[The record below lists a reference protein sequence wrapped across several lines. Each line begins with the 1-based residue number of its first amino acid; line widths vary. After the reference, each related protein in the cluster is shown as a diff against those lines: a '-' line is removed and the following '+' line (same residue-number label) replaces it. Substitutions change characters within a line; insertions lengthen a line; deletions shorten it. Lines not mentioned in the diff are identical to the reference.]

1 MCFMSFADLKTG
13 EELSRDCPIIMSD
26 SEFAKKLRPK
36 RNNFTEEA

>member
-1 MCFMSFADLKTG
+1 MSFADLKSQ
-13 EELSRDCPIIMSD
+13 EELSVVIVSIIMSD